1 MHDSAKAKIRH
12 EIDQIDRLIE
22 SFQPLLESTRTKD
35 PDLVEISALAMVL
48 HSFYGGIENIF
59 SIIAKHVDHR
69 SPDGTKWHRDL
80 LVQMRKYT
88 GNRKALID
96 VDQYRTLLE
105 YLSFRHFFRHSYS
118 YHLDWLQMKAL
129 IREMEVTWQG
139 VKESIRSTSMDR

>member
-1 MHDSAKAKIRH
+1 MIPQKRKSVMK
-12 EIDQIDRLIE
+12 
-22 SFQPLLESTRTKD
+22 
-35 PDLVEISALAMVL
+35 
-48 HSFYGGIENIF
+48 
-59 SIIAKHVDHR
+59 
-69 SPDGTKWHRDL
+69 
-80 LVQMRKYT
+80 RKYT

-96 VDQYRTLLE
+96 PDQYRTLLE